1 MHRLV
6 RVLLI
11 AVLALAAVPASAQ
24 PGGQGSYSLAPGDV
38 LRIDIWRE
46 PGLSGEFLVDIG
58 GVVTLPLLGR
68 QSVSGVP
75 VDQLHERLME
85 QYAAHL
91 RNPSI
96 TITPRRRVNIFGEV
110 RQPGLYPLDPTIT
123 LAGAIALAGG
133 ATEDGNLSRI
143 RILREGQE
151 IRSRVGTAETLANAD
166 VRSGDQIIVERR
178 GWFDRNSPVL
188 FGSAINV
195 LTTIITTLII
205 LAANNDGGGEGGS

>member
-6 RVLLI
+6 RVLI
-11 AVLALAAVPASAQ
+11 AAVLALAAAPAPAQ
-24 PGGQGSYSLAPGDV
+24 TGGQGSYSLAPGDL

-46 PGLSGEFLVDIG
+46 QDLSGEFLVDVD

-68 QSVSGVP
+68 QQVVGVP
-75 VDQLHERLME
+75 VSQLHDRLME
-85 QYAAHL
+85 QYATHL

-110 RQPGLYPLDPTIT
+110 RQPGLYPLDPTVT

-133 ATEDGNLSRI
+133 ATETGNLSRI
-143 RILREGQE
+143 RILRDGQE
-151 IRSRVGTAETLANAD
+151 IRSRVGTAETLAAAD
-166 VRSGDQIIVERR
+166 VRSGDQIIVDRR
-178 GWFDRNSPVL
+178 GWLDRNSPML
-188 FGSAINV
+188 LGSAINV

-205 LAANNDGGGEGGS
+205 LANTSNGGGDGGT